1 MYKIIPK
8 VIANILKPLLPTL
21 ISHVQAR
28 YVEGRQILDN
38 IIQAHGII
46 RTLKSQRKGG
56 MLIQL
61 DLAKAYAKISW
72 HYMEKT
78 LEAFGFDQH
87 WIKWIINLVSTTIF
101 SLLVNGAPTKPFY
114 TSRGIRQG
122 DPLSPFIFILIME
135 GLSRSIK
142 NTTAEGEIKGLK
154 LFQNCS
160 TSTKQQFFDD
170 TLLHGKPTLKEAKS
184 YKKILEDLREASGHE
199 INHSKSMIYFFNTNP
214 AIQRNLANI
223 LWFERK
229 LLPTKYLGILGQV
242 GHLGEHTDGAQK

>member
-21 ISHVQAR
+21 ILHVQAR

-38 IIQAHGII
+38 IIQDHGII
-46 RTLKSQRKGG
+46 HTLKSQRKGG
-56 MLIQL
+56 MIIQL
-61 DLAKAYAKISW
+61 DLAKAYAKIRW
-72 HYMEKT
+72 NYMENT

-101 SLLVNGAPTKPFY
+101 SLLVNWAPTKPFY
-114 TSRGIRQG
+114 TSRAIRQG
-122 DPLSPFIFILIME
+122 DPLSSFIFILIME

-142 NTTAEGEIKGLK
+142 NTTGEGEIKGLK

-214 AIQRNLANI
+214 VIQRNMANI
-223 LWFERK
+223 LWF
-229 LLPTKYLGILGQV
+229 
-242 GHLGEHTDGAQK
+242 